1 MLHKEEAFMKS
12 NIEMLERRRMR
23 FLELYL
29 IGFAAFIILSV
40 TRFFFRLGGLNS
52 QPIGTAVLFGLI
64 ISLLF
69 LAISAVGYLTLGRK
83 IKDDPSLKE
92 ALNDEMIQSLELRS
106 WKAAYCGA
114 VATTI
119 FFAVAWFFYPVC
131 DPVMIALTS
140 VISGAGAYQATFY
153 FKYRFL

>member
-1 MLHKEEAFMKS
+1 MKS
-12 NIEMLERRRMR
+12 DIETLEKRRMR

-29 IGFAAFIILSV
+29 IGFAAFVILSV
-40 TRFFFRLGGLNS
+40 TRFFFRLSGLNS
-52 QPIGTAVLFGLI
+52 QPVGTAVLFGLI
-64 ISLLF
+64 ICLLF
-69 LAISAVGYLTLGRK
+69 LSISVIGHLTLERK
-83 IKDDPSLKE
+83 IKDDPGLKE
-92 ALNDEMIQSLELRS
+92 ALYDELIQSLELRS

-140 VISGAGAYQATFY
+140 VINGAGAYQATFY
-153 FKYRFL
+153 FKYRLS